1 MEVDGLVKINDEND
15 KNKLL
20 TNNEKK
26 KGIELI
32 DHRNEMEIKDDI
44 ENSRKKRRRSSAI
57 IE

>member
-1 MEVDGLVKINDEND
+1 MDGLVKINDEND
-15 KNKLL
+15 KNKLT